1 MVRIDHPPAMSEV
14 KFRSSCD
21 SCLSTKVK
29 CSQTRPAC
37 ARCTQHGRQCVY
49 SQYRKIGRPSA
60 KALGALTEPRGQLQ
74 ERAAKPGRKPKK
86 TQQQHSP
93 QLPVEHS
100 PRGTEPLLPP
110 NVLGEPLGSSVN
122 PSHVLND
129 FGTPAPGSR
138 ASSILEELHA
148 GNNSASS
155 AGDSALS
162 LDQNMSDS
170 GIGASLASSL
180 EYGIGEVDWAT
191 LQGIIEGSAFQEL
204 DLAPQGQYYGS
215 TEPRIWGSGLS
226 PVCLDDPGPTAQV
239 EPLFSPLTSNYSL
252 FAGHPT
258 VHSPRRPTLA
268 SRPSASL
275 IGESNP
281 SLLST
286 RCTSHCY
293 GALTSQLTKLSDLQ
307 ALGTSV
313 ALDVLLNLENQVSRA
328 RDKILRCQSCLAAT
342 GCGQTLVLL
351 TLVVANVLSLFENS
365 SGGSQEDGQSEGDR
379 GCIPSAES
387 PMSRGSS
394 LTDASDW
401 RSALPH
407 TKRPLVLGTVQLNES
422 VKRAFSRH
430 LVRMYLDR
438 QRGVVKQ
445 LEQLLRQTDGNN
457 TSSKLTEDLLQDV
470 LGRVERFIGFMTLT
484 ASLER
489 QVWD

>member
-1 MVRIDHPPAMSEV
+1 MSEV

-60 KALGALTEPRGQLQ
+60 KALGALTVPRGQLQ
-74 ERAAKPGRKPKK
+74 DRAEKPGRRLKK
-86 TQQQHSP
+86 SQQQHSP

-110 NVLGEPLGSSVN
+110 HVLSEPLGSSVN
-122 PSHVLND
+122 PRHLLNN
-129 FGTPAPGSR
+129 FGTPAGTGT
-138 ASSILEELHA
+138 SSVLEEFHP
-148 GNNSASS
+148 GDNPASS

-180 EYGIGEVDWAT
+180 EYGIGDVDWAT
-191 LQGIIEGSAFQEL
+191 LQGLIDGSASQEL
-204 DLAPQGQYYGS
+204 NLAPQGQYYGP
-215 TEPRIWGSGLS
+215 TEPRFWGSQLS
-226 PVCLDDPGPTAQV
+226 PVCLDPGPTAQM
-239 EPLFSPLTSNYSL
+239 ERLFSPLPSSYSL
-252 FAGHPT
+252 FAGDPN
-258 VHSPRRPTLA
+258 VDSPRRPTSA
-268 SRPSASL
+268 SRPSGPL
-275 IGESNP
+275 FGESNTFP
-281 SLLST
+281 LGA

-293 GALTSQLTKLSDLQ
+293 GGLTSQLTKISEVQ

-313 ALDVLLNLENQVSRA
+313 ALDVLLNLDNQVSRA

-342 GCGQTLVLL
+342 GCAQTLILL

-365 SGGSQEDGQSEGDR
+365 CSGSLEEGQSEVDR
-379 GCIPSAES
+379 GCIPSADS
-387 PMSRGSS
+387 PMSRGSLS
-394 LTDASDW
+394 DASDS
-401 RSALPH
+401 RGVLPY
-407 TKRPLVLGTVQLNES
+407 TTRPLVLGNVQLNES

-438 QRGVVKQ
+438 QRGVVRQ
-445 LEQLLRQTDGNN
+445 LEQLLRQTEATN
-457 TSSKLTEDLLQDV
+457 TSFKVTEDLLQDV

-489 QVWD
+489 QGWD

>member
-1 MVRIDHPPAMSEV
+1 MSEV

-37 ARCTQHGRQCVY
+37 ARCTHHGRQCVY

-74 ERAAKPGRKPKK
+74 ERAAKPGRKLKK
-86 TQQQHSP
+86 IQQQHSP

-110 NVLGEPLGSSVN
+110 NVVLGEPLGSSVN

-129 FGTPAPGSR
+129 FGTPAPGSG

-204 DLAPQGQYYGS
+204 DLAPQGQCYGPI
-215 TEPRIWGSGLS
+215 EPRLWGGQLS
-226 PVCLDDPGPTAQV
+226 PVCLDPGPTAQV

-252 FAGHPT
+252 FAGHPN
-258 VHSPRRPTLA
+258 VDSPRRPTSA
-268 SRPSASL
+268 SRDASASL
-275 IGESNP
+275 FGESNP
-281 SLLST
+281 SPLST

-293 GALTSQLTKLSDLQ
+293 GALTSQLTKISDVQ

-313 ALDVLLNLENQVSRA
+313 ALDVLLNIESQVSRA

-342 GCGQTLVLL
+342 GCGQTLILL

-365 SGGSQEDGQSEGDR
+365 CGGSQEDDGQSEGNR

-394 LTDASDW
+394 TDASDW

-445 LEQLLRQTDGNN
+445 LEQLLRQTEGGNN
-457 TSSKLTEDLLQDV
+457 TSFKVTEDLLQDV